1 MKRILSVFLVLVFSV
16 SITLTALNTSM
27 FAEET
32 YVPTG
37 VVIGDSISE
46 GCPVAHGRLHV
57 KVGEVPVT
65 LQPIF
70 GVDLSYTGDKASIAY
85 NLSQTLGIPVI
96 NNGVDS
102 QTTGAVWLR
111 WNRDVLAQT
120 ATGTE
125 APIYNGKTLD
135 KIPDFVVIICG
146 INDIVRT
153 PDITVEVTEG
163 NLGNMIDSAI
173 ANGIK
178 PIVFNLGIRIDKM
191 TDESRTKLKQINAWL
206 LTKKASTPGMALI
219 DFRSFSALGDNLP
232 NTTYIVDGLHPNK
245 LGYIELAK
253 KIIAE
258 ADPLP
263 VTGVTLSKATMNL
276 KVAQTLN
283 LLATISPLYAS
294 NKTVTWKSSNT
305 KVATVSATG
314 NVKGTGRGY
323 AAITATTASGSKI
336 ATCKVTVT
344 QPVKSVTLSR
354 KTLTL
359 KKGSTYRLLANVLPS
374 NANNKK
380 VTWKSSRKTVAT
392 VSYKGLVKG
401 IKKGTSYI
409 YVYTVDGKKSARCTV
424 TVK

>member
-16 SITLTALNTSM
+16 SITLTAVNISM

-37 VVIGDSISE
+37 VVIGDSIAE
-46 GCPVAHGRLHV
+46 GCPGSHSRLHA
-57 KVGEVPVT
+57 KVGENPIT
-65 LQPIF
+65 LENIYDI
-70 GVDLSYTGDKASIAY
+70 VLSYTGDKSSIAY
-85 NLSQTLGIPVI
+85 NMSQTLGIPVFNHGI
-96 NNGVDS
+96 TS
-102 QTTGAVWLR
+102 QTTSAIWLR
-111 WNRDVLAQT
+111 WNRDVL
-120 ATGTE
+120 GE
-125 APIYNGKTLD
+125 MDNNSIVTLS
-135 KIPDFVVIICG
+135 KKPDFVVIICG

-153 PDITVEVTEG
+153 SPVITVEETEG
-163 NLGNMIDSAI
+163 YLGNMIDSAI

-178 PIVFNLGIRIDKM
+178 PIVFNLGIRVRI
-191 TDESRTKLKQINAWL
+191 TEEQRGKLKQINAWL
-206 LTKKASTPGMALI
+206 LTKKAATPGMALI

-232 NTTYIVDGLHPNK
+232 NTTYMIDGLHPNN
-245 LGYIELAK
+245 LGYIELAR

-258 ADPLP
+258 ADPLA
-263 VTGVTLSKATMNL
+263 VTGVTLSKATLNM
-276 KVAQTLN
+276 KVAQTVRLYT
-283 LLATISPLYAS
+283 TISPLYAL

-314 NVKGTGRGY
+314 YVKGTGRGY
-323 AAITATTASGSKI
+323 ATITATTASGSKI

-359 KKGSTYRLLANVLPS
+359 KKGSTYRLKANVLPS
-374 NANNKK
+374 NANNRK

-392 VSYKGLVKG
+392 VLTTGNVKG
-401 IKKGTSYI
+401 IKKGTAYI